1 MFGQR
6 QVSLAVSMLAWLQ
19 MFWLLKPC
27 LWELTCLTSDAA
39 LETYWF
45 GYLQSL
51 RNHRASCLAEGVS
64 DTHLPVQLCLV
75 ESEFLLS
82 EFLLLLLSN

>member
-39 LETYWF
+39 LETY
-45 GYLQSL
+45 
-51 RNHRASCLAEGVS
+51 
-64 DTHLPVQLCLV
+64 LV
-75 ESEFLLS
+75 WIFAVPEEPQGLVPG
-82 EFLLLLLSN
+82 